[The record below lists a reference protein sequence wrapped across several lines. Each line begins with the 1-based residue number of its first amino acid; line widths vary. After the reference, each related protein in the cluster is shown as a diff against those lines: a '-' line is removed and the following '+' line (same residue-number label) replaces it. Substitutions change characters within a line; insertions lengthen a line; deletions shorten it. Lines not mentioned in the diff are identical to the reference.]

1 MKNIYNPCRFCHLY
15 PRVCLKMCDSKKE
28 YVNEVDEDVPV
39 IKKQKKKRVFDNT
52 YNKNGIRRS

>member
-1 MKNIYNPCRFCHLY
+1 MIDPCTDCYKY
-15 PRVCLKMCDSKKE
+15 PFNCDAMCESKRS
-28 YVNEVDEDVPV
+28 YVNEVDENVPV